1 MNRKK
6 KLKYIQITL
15 LFLGTILLVFTYSQ
29 KNNKSQETIILKET
43 LEEINKDLSSTSSEE
58 DKFYNITYRNLD
70 LNGNRYI
77 LKSKEAESNKIKAEL
92 VKMKFVTAKFYFN
105 NGTTLDVTSDRGIY
119 NNKTLDMK
127 FDGNIKA
134 YHNDSELFAE
144 KAEYSNSKNFL
155 SITED
160 VTVIDVRGKVL
171 ADKIFFDLKKN
182 TVDIEAFENKKVN
195 ATIKQ
200 Q

>member
-6 KLKYIQITL
+6 RLKLVQIAL
-15 LFLGTILLVFTYSQ
+15 LFLGITLLVFTYAQ
-29 KNNKSQETIILKET
+29 NKKKNETIILKET
-43 LEEINKDLSSTSSEE
+43 LDEINKDLSGQPTEQN
-58 DKFYNITYRNLD
+58 KFYDITYSNLD
-70 LNGNRYI
+70 LSGNRYV
-77 LKSKEAESNKIKAEL
+77 LKSKEAESNKIKPEL
-92 VKMKFVTAKFYFN
+92 VYMKFVTAKFYFN
-105 NGTTLDVTSDRGIY
+105 NGTELDVTSDKGIY

-134 YHNDSELFAE
+134 YHNASQLFSQ
-144 KAEYSNSKNFL
+144 KAEYSNSNNFL

-160 VTVIDVRGKVL
+160 VTILDVRGKIL

-182 TVDIEAFENKKVN
+182 TVDIESFENKKVN
-195 ATIKQ
+195 ATINQ